1 MSRRY
6 TEAFQVDVPAG
17 TSGIWSVEKFV
28 VSDEDS
34 KRDRMMAAISPR
46 SMGRFT
52 PPGSYT
58 SLKRGRDIIMS
69 DTPDEIRDHIYFIT
83 RAYGDVLIAGLG
95 LGMVL
100 NAVATNE
107 DVKKV
112 TVVENSPDV
121 IKLVADHYRAKPY
134 GPKLEI
140 IEADIFD
147 WKPAKGVTYN
157 HAWFDIWDGLCTD
170 NLDEMAVLNRRFAR
184 ICPSKGSWGRELLLD
199 RRRQERNS
207 PWSR

>member
-6 TEAFQVDVPAG
+6 TEVYKVDVPEG
-17 TSGIWSVEKFV
+17 KSGIWAVEKFT
-28 VSDEDS
+28 VSQKDS
-34 KRDRMMAAISPR
+34 EADRVRALINPR

-52 PPGSYT
+52 PPGTYT
-58 SLKRGRDIIMS
+58 QLKRGNDIIMS

-83 RAYGDVLIAGLG
+83 RAYGSVLIAGLG

-100 NAVATNE
+100 NAVATNN
-107 DVKKV
+107 DVEKV
-112 TVVENSPDV
+112 TVVEKSPDV

-134 GPKLEI
+134 GSKLEI
-140 IEADIFD
+140 VEADIFE

-157 HAWFDIWDGLCTD
+157 HAWFDIWDNLCTD
-170 NLDEMAVLNRRFAR
+170 NLDEMATLNRRFAR

-207 PWSR
+207 PWYR